1 MDTRKV
7 VVTGLGA
14 LTPIGNN
21 VGAYWQGLL
30 QGVSGAAPI
39 TKFDASRYKTRFACE
54 LKDYRAEDYLTRKE
68 IIKMDPCSQY
78 ALVVCGEAL
87 DDADL
92 DLAKE
97 SLDRIGVVWGT
108 GIGGLQS
115 LSETIIDFAHGGEN
129 PKVSPFFIPKMIADM
144 PAGNISIKYG
154 LKGPNFATV
163 SACASASNAL
173 IDAAQLIQLGHADIM
188 VAGGSEA
195 TITEIGISGF
205 SAMKA
210 LSERNEDPLTAS
222 RPFDKERDGFVMGEG
237 AGALILEAY
246 EHAQARGAKI
256 YAEFVG
262 AGMSADAYHIT
273 APHPEGIGA
282 AAVMANALS
291 HARIQPKDVDYINV
305 HGTSTPL
312 GDVSEV
318 KAIQHV
324 FGTHAYKL
332 NISATK
338 SMTGHLLGASGAVE
352 SIAAILALQHQVIPP
367 TINHF
372 TDDEAFDASMNFTFN
387 QAQARP
393 VNITLSNTFGFGG
406 HNTSIVYKKWRG

>member
-1 MDTRKV
+1 MDTKRV

-21 VGAYWQGLL
+21 IEAYWRGLS

-39 TKFDASRYKTRFACE
+39 TRFDASKRKTRFACE
-54 LKDYRAEDYLTRKE
+54 LKNYRSEDHFDRKE
-68 IIKMDPCSQY
+68 ARRMDPCSQY
-78 ALVVCGEAL
+78 ALVVCKESL
-87 DDADL
+87 QDAGL

-97 SLDRIGVVWGT
+97 NLERIGVVWGT

-115 LSETIIDFAHGGEN
+115 LSESIIDFSHGGES
-129 PKVSPFFIPKMIADM
+129 PKMNPFFIPKMIANM
-144 PAGNISIKYG
+144 PAGHISIKYG
-154 LKGPNFATV
+154 FRGPSFATV

-173 IDAAQLIQLGHADIM
+173 IDAAQLIQLGHADII

-195 TITEIGISGF
+195 TITDIGISGF

-210 LSERNEDPLTAS
+210 LSERNEDPQTAS
-222 RPFDKERDGFVMGEG
+222 RPFDRDRDGFVMGEG
-237 AGALILEAY
+237 AGALILESY

-256 YAEFVG
+256 YAEFLG

-282 AAVMANALS
+282 VAVMRNALR
-291 HARIQPKDVDYINV
+291 HAGIRPEDVDYINV

-312 GDVSEV
+312 GDVSEA
-318 KAIQHV
+318 KAIQQV
-324 FGTHAYKL
+324 FGGHAYQL
-332 NISATK
+332 SVSATK
-338 SMTGHLLGASGAVE
+338 SATGHLLGAAGAVE
-352 SIAAILALQHQVIPP
+352 SIAAILALQHQLIPP

-372 TDDEAFDASMNFTFN
+372 ADDETLDPGINFTFN
-387 QAQARP
+387 KAQSRP
-393 VNITLSNTFGFGG
+393 VDIVLSNTFGFGG
-406 HNTSIVYKKWRG
+406 HNTSVVYKKWKA